1 MHKLSVPDCYIFIEE
16 ENKLSFNVD
25 AILFNLSDIHKAK
38 GFITFLQRNRVT
50 ILKLEI
56 DKLIYLDSNTES
68 FIYQMVL
75 YFSQS
80 SQRSLSL
87 QVDADSNLQNI
98 LVKRLLILSQTI
110 DISFTNT
117 ISL

>member
-1 MHKLSVPDCYIFIEE
+1 MHKLSVPNCYIFIEE

-80 SQRSLSL
+80 PQRSLSL
-87 QVDADSNLQNI
+87 LADGESNLQNTLI
-98 LVKRLLILSQTI
+98 KRLLYLDNQIN
-110 DISFTNT
+110 ISFS
-117 ISL
+117 I